1 MLSDIEKLIEKG
13 IGGDLNTPRQEQY
26 LQKLERQLSL
36 EEEMHVDGK
45 IRYQTEKDKA
55 IEKGREG
62 VTKYGRYL
70 LKSHIE
76 PLSKAIQEE
85 MENKRVGRGVTAHKY
100 ILQAK
105 DMGRETYDVVAYLTL
120 KCVLDSITLSQSL
133 QKAANRVGSTIED
146 EVRIRSFEEQIRP
159 LYETLKKN
167 LQKSTSYTHKRV
179 VMNHCM
185 SKAGLKWESWGLID
199 KIHLGT
205 YLIRLCQNTTGLC
218 SLVTKRLA
226 KNNTPIYV
234 EATANTIKWIEQ
246 KNNTE
251 EVLNPKYYPTII
263 PPRDWINPYKG
274 GYHNELLRP
283 LTLLKTN
290 NQNHVSELAN
300 RTDEMKSL
308 YDGVNA
314 IQSTAWR
321 INKPVL
327 QVLETIWERGLEI
340 GKLPPP
346 ENKQLPPMPYNSDN
360 RQEMNDWIK
369 QNKEQWT
376 DWKHSASKVHEF
388 NNRILSKRVQVSK
401 IISLAKKFQ
410 DEPTIYFPHQLDFRG
425 RAYPVPMFL
434 NPQGVEFSRA
444 LLEFSEGKKMGL
456 NAQSGRWLAIH
467 VANQYGMDKLS
478 LDDRELWTKENAGKI
493 YASAKEP
500 LENIDFWGAADKP
513 LSFLASAFEWAG
525 YMENG
530 KEHVTHL
537 PVSLDGSCNGLQIFS
552 LLLRDEVGGYA
563 TNLVPSDKPQDIYGI
578 VAERTQKYLEQET
591 SEEIL
596 HRKRCPITKK
606 QAARLWLELGINR
619 KLTKRPVMVVPYS
632 GTMFACREYIEDY
645 LIELKDSGQSIP
657 FDEDNLFF
665 PTNYLAKIVWDMINQ
680 TVVKAREA
688 MDWLQHISR
697 LAASENIPVNWETPS
712 GFWVNQ
718 QYKEA
723 KSRRVDTRLGDSVIK
738 LSIAQEQKNL
748 NKRRQASGIS
758 PNFIHSLD
766 AAAMKLTVNKCKQ
779 QGINSFG
786 MIHDSYATHATDVE
800 AMALALREVFVEM
813 FSEDILYKFYQDI
826 YAGLS
831 TKNQAKV
838 KPLPTKGN
846 LDINDVLKS
855 KYFFA

>member
-26 LQKLERQLSL
+26 LQKLERQLAL

-45 IRYQTEKDKA
+45 IRYQSENAKA

-70 LKSHIE
+70 LKSHID
-76 PLSKAIQEE
+76 PLSKAIKEE
-85 MENKRVGRGVTAHKY
+85 VEKKTVGRGVTAHKY
-100 ILQAK
+100 INLAK
-105 DMGRETYDVVAYLTL
+105 DVGKETYDVVAYLTL
-120 KCVLDSITLSQSL
+120 KSVLDSITLSQTL
-133 QKAANRVGSTIED
+133 QKAANRIASTIED
-146 EVRIRSFEEQIRP
+146 EVRIRSFELEIKP
-159 LYETLKKN
+159 LYDTLKRN
-167 LQKSTSYTHKRV
+167 LEKSTSYTHKRV

-185 SKAGLKWESWGLID
+185 TKAGLTWEPWGIVD
-199 KIHLGT
+199 KLHLGT

-218 SLVTKRLA
+218 AIVTKKLG

-234 EATANTIKWIEQ
+234 EATPNTIKWIES
-246 KNNTE
+246 KNKVE
-251 EVLNPKYYPTII
+251 EVLTPKFYPTII

-274 GYHNELLRP
+274 GYHNELLKP
-283 LTLLKTN
+283 LTMLKTN

-300 RTDEMKSL
+300 RKEEMLPL
-308 YDGVNA
+308 YDA
-314 IQSTAWR
+314 INSLQKTAWR

-346 ENKQLPPMPYNSDN
+346 ENKPLPPMPYSSDD
-360 RQEMNDWIK
+360 RKEMNAWIK
-369 QNKEQWT
+369 ENKEQWT
-376 DWKHSASKVHEF
+376 NWKHKASKIHEF
-388 NNRILSKRVQVSK
+388 NNRILSKRLQVTK
-401 IISLAKKFQ
+401 IIQLAKKFQ
-410 DEPTIYFPHQLDFRG
+410 DEESIYFPHQLDFRG

-456 NAQSGRWLAIH
+456 NPQSGRWLAIH

-478 LDDRELWTKENAGKI
+478 LDQRELWTKENAGKI
-493 YASAKEP
+493 YACAKEP
-500 LENIDFWGAADKP
+500 LDNIDFWGAADKP
-513 LSFLASAFEWAG
+513 LSFLATAFEWAG
-525 YMENG
+525 YMDKG
-530 KEHVTHL
+530 KDHITHI
-537 PVSLDGSCNGLQIFS
+537 PISLDGSCNGLQIFS
-552 LLLRDEVGGYA
+552 LLLKDEIGGHA
-563 TNLVPSDKPQDIYGI
+563 TNLLPSDKPQDIYGI
-578 VAERTQKYLEQET
+578 VAERTENYLRQET
-591 SEEIL
+591 SEDLL
-596 HRKRCPITKK
+596 HRTRCPITKK
-606 QAARLWLELGINR
+606 QCAELWLKLGINR

-632 GTMFACREYIEDY
+632 GTMYACREYIEDY
-645 LIELKDSGQSIP
+645 LTELKDSGQQLP

-665 PTNYLAKIVWDMINQ
+665 PTNYLAQKVWDAINK

-697 LAASENIPVNWETPS
+697 LAASENLPVNWQTPT

-723 KSRRVDTRLGDSVIK
+723 KSRRVYTRLGDSLIK

-766 AAAMKLTVNKCKQ
+766 AAAMMLTVNKCKL

-786 MIHDSYATHATDVE
+786 MIHDSYATHAVDVE
-800 AMALALREVFVEM
+800 QMALSLREVFVEM
-813 FSEDILYKFYQDI
+813 FSEDILYKFYEDI

-831 TKNQAKV
+831 VENQAKV
-838 KPLPTKGN
+838 RPLPAKGN
-846 LDINDVLKS
+846 LDINQVLKS

>member
-1 MLSDIEKLIEKG
+1 MLSHLETLLEKG
-13 IGGDLNTPRQEQY
+13 IGGGINTPRQEQY
-26 LQKLERQLSL
+26 LQKLERQLTL

-45 IRYQTEKDKA
+45 IRYQTENAKA
-55 IEKGREG
+55 VEKNREG

-70 LKSHIE
+70 LKSHID
-76 PLSKAIQEE
+76 PLSKAIKEE
-85 MENKRVGRGVTAHKY
+85 IDNKTVGRGFTAHKF
-100 ILQAK
+100 INLAK
-105 DMGRETYDVVAYLTL
+105 DVGKDSYDVVSYLTL
-120 KCVLDSITLSQSL
+120 KSVLDSITLSQTL
-133 QKAANRVGSTIED
+133 QKAANRIGSCIED
-146 EVRIRSFEEQIRP
+146 EVRIRSFEEQIKP

-167 LQKSTSYTHKRV
+167 LERSTSYTHKRV

-185 SKAGLKWESWGLID
+185 TKAGLKWEPWSLID

-218 SLVTKRLA
+218 SIVTKRLS

-234 EATANTIKWIEQ
+234 EATPNTIKWIES
-246 KNNTE
+246 KNATE
-251 EVLNPKYYPTII
+251 EVLTPKYYPTII

-300 RTDEMKSL
+300 RTDEMKPL
-308 YDGVNA
+308 YDAINA

-346 ENKQLPPMPYNSDN
+346 ENKTLPPMPYNTDN

-369 QNKEQWT
+369 DNKEQWT
-376 DWKHSASKVHEF
+376 QWKHAASKVHEF

-410 DEPTIYFPHQLDFRG
+410 SEEAIYFPHQLDFRG

-434 NPQGVEFSRA
+434 NPQGVEFARA

-456 NAQSGRWLAIH
+456 NDQSARWLAIH

-478 LDDRELWTKENAGKI
+478 LDDREKWTIENTDRICAC
-493 YASAKEP
+493 AKEP
-500 LENIDFWGAADKP
+500 LDNIDFWGAADKP
-513 LSFLASAFEWAG
+513 LSFLASAFEWNG
-525 YMENG
+525 YQING
-530 KEHVTHL
+530 KEHITRV

-552 LLLRDEVGGYA
+552 LLLKDEVGGLA

-578 VAERTQKYLEQET
+578 VADRTTEHLQCET
-591 SEEIL
+591 SEELL
-596 HRKRCPITKK
+596 HAKRCPITKK
-606 QAARLWLELGINR
+606 QAARLWLEIGINR
-619 KLTKRPVMVVPYS
+619 KLCKRPVMVIPYS
-632 GTMFACREYIEDY
+632 GTLFAVREYIEDY
-645 LIELKDSGQSIP
+645 LVELKDSGVKLP

-665 PTNYLAKIVWDMINQ
+665 PTNYLAGIVWDKINE

-718 QYKEA
+718 QYKDA
-723 KSRRVDTRLGDSVIK
+723 KSRRVYTRLGDSVIK

-766 AAAMKLTVNKCKQ
+766 AAAMKLTVNKCKK
-779 QGINSFG
+779 QGITSFG
-786 MIHDSYATHATDVE
+786 MIHDSYATHATDV
-800 AMALALREVFVEM
+800 ATMALSLREVFVEM
-813 FSEDILYKFYQDI
+813 FSEDILEKFYKDI

-831 TKNQAKV
+831 VKNQAKV
-838 KPLPTKGN
+838 KPLPKKGN
-846 LDINDVLKS
+846 LDIKQVLKS